1 MHTDKIKFKT
11 LEWNEN
17 KLILIDQR
25 FLPNTERYFVCE
37 SVDDVVFAI
46 KEMVVRGAPAIGCSA
61 AFGFAIAGVEALTN
75 LKITGNHLQNK
86 QEDYFYFQNFISLS
100 KDKLAKTRPTAV
112 NLFWALNRMQKT
124 LEANS
129 DLKLHEIVNLLID
142 EAKKI
147 YIEDINTNKKIGEY
161 GSELITNESK
171 ILTHCNAG
179 ALATAGHG
187 TALGII
193 RSAFSLGKKIQV
205 YAGETRPFLQG
216 ARLTA
221 WELIKDNIPVT
232 LITDNMSGYL
242 MSLGSIDA
250 VIVGAD
256 RVTLNGDVI
265 NKVGTYVL
273 AVLAAKHEIPFYV
286 ACPWSTIDLKTKIGL
301 DVKIEER
308 NPEEVKG
315 FGDCNWTPE
324 EVKIF
329 NPAFDVT
336 PANLVTSLVTE
347 KGVLDPKSLKELEI

>member
-129 DLKLHEIVNLLID
+129 DLKL
-142 EAKKI
+142 
-147 YIEDINTNKKIGEY
+147 
-161 GSELITNESK
+161 
-171 ILTHCNAG
+171 
-179 ALATAGHG
+179 
-187 TALGII
+187 II
-193 RSAFSLGKKIQV
+193 SDVWMSIQDTSRLYFSYK
-205 YAGETRPFLQG
+205 
-216 ARLTA
+216 
-221 WELIKDNIPVT
+221 
-232 LITDNMSGYL
+232 
-242 MSLGSIDA
+242 
-250 VIVGAD
+250 
-256 RVTLNGDVI
+256 
-265 NKVGTYVL
+265 
-273 AVLAAKHEIPFYV
+273 
-286 ACPWSTIDLKTKIGL
+286 
-301 DVKIEER
+301 
-308 NPEEVKG
+308 
-315 FGDCNWTPE
+315 
-324 EVKIF
+324 
-329 NPAFDVT
+329 
-336 PANLVTSLVTE
+336 
-347 KGVLDPKSLKELEI
+347 